1 MPIATVTSKGQ
12 ITIPIE
18 VRERLGIRM
27 GTRVEF
33 VMRDDD
39 VVEFVPATR
48 SIREL
53 GGALKDDRPPATLD
67 EIDDA
72 IAAHVAEEDERSR
85 R

>member
-1 MPIATVTSKGQ
+1 
-12 ITIPIE
+12 
-18 VRERLGIRM
+18 VRERLGIRV

-33 VMRDDD
+33 VMRDD

-53 GGALKDDRPPATLD
+53 AGALKDDGPPMTLAEMDEAT
-67 EIDDA
+67 
-72 IAAHVAEEDERSR
+72 AAHVIEEDERSR

>member
-12 ITIPIE
+12 ITIPIA
-18 VRERLGIRM
+18 VRERLGIRV

-39 VVEFVPATR
+39 VVEFVPANR

-53 GGALKDDRPPATLD
+53 AGVLKDDAPPMTLD
-67 EIDDA
+67 EMDDA
-72 IAAHVAEEDERSR
+72 IAAHVLEEDERSR